1 MRENFLRKVVKE
13 EYSEFLEQLK
23 TFIKLWENR
32 ESSVNGIIDLSHWQ
46 ENVDFELAKESGII
60 GVIHKATQ
68 GLKYVDSKY
77 AKRRKKAEEEG
88 LLWGAYHFGTE
99 GNGKNQA
106 DHFLKTVG
114 ESKNTILALDIE
126 ENKSGK
132 NITVK
137 QAEEFV
143 KRVEEV
149 TGRLPLIYGSSYFL
163 KDFATPTLT
172 KCPLWIA
179 SWRKELT
186 LPKGWNDWILWQYT
200 DGKTSPEP
208 HEVEGIGKCD
218 RNKFNGTLKE
228 LREFWLV

>member
-46 ENVDFELAKESGII
+46 ENVNFKLDKENGIV

-88 LLWGAYHFGTE
+88 LLWGAYHFGTKE
-99 GNGKNQA
+99 TAKIKLIN
-106 DHFLKTVG
+106 FLKTVG
-114 ESKNTILALDIE
+114 ESKNTILALDIGR
-126 ENKSGK
+126 KQK
-132 NITVK
+132 WQKYTVK

-143 KRVEEV
+143 KK
-149 TGRLPLIYGSSYFL
+149 L
-163 KDFATPTLT
+163 K
-172 KCPLWIA
+172 K
-179 SWRKELT
+179 
-186 LPKGWNDWILWQYT
+186 
-200 DGKTSPEP
+200 
-208 HEVEGIGKCD
+208 
-218 RNKFNGTLKE
+218 
-228 LREFWLV
+228 

>member
-1 MRENFLRKVVKE
+1 
-13 EYSEFLEQLK
+13 
-23 TFIKLWENR
+23 
-32 ESSVNGIIDLSHWQ
+32 
-46 ENVDFELAKESGII
+46 
-60 GVIHKATQ
+60 
-68 GLKYVDSKY
+68 
-77 AKRRKKAEEEG
+77 EEG

-163 KDFATPTLT
+163 KDFA
-172 KCPLWIA
+172 
-179 SWRKELT
+179 
-186 LPKGWNDWILWQYT
+186 
-200 DGKTSPEP
+200 
-208 HEVEGIGKCD
+208 
-218 RNKFNGTLKE
+218 
-228 LREFWLV
+228 